1 MTHEREPLDHEQA
14 LLAHFRA
21 HGSGEPSAELDA
33 RILAAA
39 SAAAGKAHR
48 SDSAEA
54 GWAQRLHHWL
64 FGSGRQRWSV
74 AVAGLACVGIGV
86 SLTWRTLEQ
95 TPDAFDAVPPSVVMS
110 PVAPAPAPMAA
121 KRAAESESVAR
132 MAAPQA
138 RMRSEELARS
148 APQAAMADAPM
159 ASAAAIA
166 PMAELVMQSEPREAL
181 LRLLELR
188 RAGEQEQA
196 QRLLEQLKADYPQ
209 LDVEAELAH
218 LAAEQP
224 DAGSER

>member
-21 HGSGEPSAELDA
+21 HGRGEPSAELDA

-39 SAAAGKAHR
+39 SAAARETQQAQIDG
-48 SDSAEA
+48 DNA
-54 GWAQRLHHWL
+54 GWTQRLHQWL

-110 PVAPAPAPMAA
+110 PAAPAPAPIAA
-121 KRAAESESVAR
+121 KRAADSESMAR
-132 MAAPQA
+132 MAVPQERLKAEAMA
-138 RMRSEELARS
+138 RP

-159 ASAAAIA
+159 ASSTVIA
-166 PMAELVMQSEPREAL
+166 PMVERAIQSEPREAL

-188 RAGEQEQA
+188 KTGQQEEA

-209 LDVEAELAH
+209 LDIEAELDH
-218 LAAEQP
+218 LAREP
-224 DAGSER
+224 AGE

>member
-1 MTHEREPLDHEQA
+1 MNHEREPLDHEQA

-39 SAAAGKAHR
+39 SAAAR
-48 SDSAEA
+48 EA
-54 GWAQRLHHWL
+54 RQADKPESGWAQRLHQWL

-95 TPDAFDAVPPSVVMS
+95 TPDAFDAVPPSVAMS
-110 PVAPAPAPMAA
+110 PAAPAPAPMAA

-132 MAAPQA
+132 MAVPQE
-138 RMRSEELARS
+138 RMRSQAPS
-148 APQAAMADAPM
+148 ADIAEAPV
-159 ASAAAIA
+159 ASTAAIA
-166 PMAELVMQSEPREAL
+166 PMAELVIQSEPRETL

-188 RAGEQEQA
+188 KANKQKEA

-209 LDVEAELAH
+209 LDIEAELEH
-218 LAAEQP
+218 LSNEPSAE
-224 DAGSER
+224 

>member
-21 HGSGEPSAELDA
+21 HGRGEPSAELDA

-39 SAAAGKAHR
+39 SAAARETQQAAKAA
-48 SDSAEA
+48 S
-54 GWAQRLHHWL
+54 GWAQRLHQWL

-95 TPDAFDAVPPSVVMS
+95 TPETFDAVPPSVAMS
-110 PVAPAPAPMAA
+110 PAAPAPAPMA
-121 KRAAESESVAR
+121 R
-132 MAAPQA
+132 MAAPQERMKTEAIA
-138 RMRSEELARS
+138 RPAL
-148 APQAAMADAPM
+148 PAATADEATS
-159 ASAAAIA
+159 SAAAIA
-166 PMAELVMQSEPREAL
+166 PMAELVIQSEPREAL

-188 RAGEQEQA
+188 KTGQQEEA

-209 LDVEAELAH
+209 LDIEAELEH
-218 LAAEQP
+218 LA
-224 DAGSER
+224 SEPPK

>member
-21 HGSGEPSAELDA
+21 HGSGEPSTELDA

-39 SAAAGKAHR
+39 SAAARETQQADKAA
-48 SDSAEA
+48 S
-54 GWAQRLHHWL
+54 GWAQRLHQWL

-95 TPDAFDAVPPSVVMS
+95 TPETFDAVPPSVAMS
-110 PVAPAPAPMAA
+110 PAAPAPAPMAA
-121 KRAAESESVAR
+121 KRAAQSESMAR
-132 MAAPQA
+132 MAAPQERMKTEAIA
-138 RMRSEELARS
+138 RPAL
-148 APQAAMADAPM
+148 PAATADEAM
-159 ASAAAIA
+159 SSAAAIA
-166 PMAELVMQSEPREAL
+166 PMAELVIQGEPREAL

-188 RAGEQEQA
+188 KTGQQEEA

-209 LDVEAELAH
+209 LDIEAELEH
-218 LAAEQP
+218 LA
-224 DAGSER
+224 SEPSK

>member
-39 SAAAGKAHR
+39 SAAAREAQQAAKA
-48 SDSAEA
+48 EP
-54 GWAQRLHHWL
+54 GWAQRLHQWL

-95 TPDAFDAVPPSVVMS
+95 APDAFDAVPPSVAMS
-110 PVAPAPAPMAA
+110 PAAPAPAPMAA
-121 KRAAESESVAR
+121 KRAAETESMAR
-132 MAAPQA
+132 MAVPQE
-138 RMRSEELARS
+138 RMRSQAPS
-148 APQAAMADAPM
+148 ADRAEAPM

-166 PMAELVMQSEPREAL
+166 PMAELVIQSEPREAL

-188 RAGEQEQA
+188 KTNQQEEA

-209 LDVEAELAH
+209 LDIEAELEH
-218 LAAEQP
+218 LAKEPSAE
-224 DAGSER
+224 

>member
-1 MTHEREPLDHEQA
+1 MKDQREPLDHEQA

-39 SAAAGKAHR
+39 SAAARETQQAQID
-48 SDSAEA
+48 SDNA
-54 GWAQRLHHWL
+54 GWAQRLHQWL

-74 AVAGLACVGIGV
+74 AVAGLACLGIGV

-95 TPDAFDAVPPSVVMS
+95 TPEAFDAVPPSVAMS
-110 PVAPAPAPMAA
+110 PAAPAPAPMAA

-132 MAAPQA
+132 MAVPQE
-138 RMRSEELARS
+138 RMRSQAPS
-148 APQAAMADAPM
+148 ADIAEAPM
-159 ASAAAIA
+159 ASTAAIA
-166 PMAELVMQSEPREAL
+166 PMAELVIQSEPREAL

-188 RAGEQEQA
+188 KANKQEEA

-209 LDVEAELAH
+209 LDIEAELEH
-218 LAAEQP
+218 LASEPSAE
-224 DAGSER
+224 